1 MPRSTNPLRRQGST
15 ASPFASARR
24 TKPDV
29 RAASK
34 DDFAPRLDDIGLIS
48 CLAKSN
54 IPQDVVGLIR
64 HVQRHAFEDVPDRAA
79 GMSST
84 RVAETLQFRR
94 ALPPVVSIAH
104 LHALSSSTTRTEREL
119 ALLMA
124 RGVIRKIVIP
134 GRGKGGA
141 AVGEGV
147 ALVEEW
153 KQRLRQDDSVDGA
166 TKEKYMSLMDAHRTS
181 PTIPIA
187 TLSPKEVRSL
197 VVAGFLTNP
206 AALTSSLGALFTQP
220 TGSTLHNVSQAGH
233 SAATGTLAAIGGYG
247 AVHDNGGGGSTLA
260 TSDRRRLP
268 GSAQQ
273 EMTLALPATGA
284 YLNLLVTAR
293 AHLLFLLRQLS
304 PRHREALRSHLKEKW
319 DGNTP
324 TDDVSLA
331 KRARGEFHGVLPG
344 RTKHWREF
352 HGLEFDW
359 VLAECVGS
367 GLVELFNTGSVGV
380 GVRVR

>member
-1 MPRSTNPLRRQGST
+1 V
-15 ASPFASARR
+15 SPFDSARR

-34 DDFAPRLDDIGLIS
+34 VDTPRLDDIGLIS
-48 CLAKSN
+48 CLAKN
-54 IPQDVVGLIR
+54 GIPQDVIGLIR
-64 HVQRHAFEDVPDRAA
+64 HIQKHAFEDVPDRAA

-84 RVAETLQFRR
+84 RIAEILQFRR

-119 ALLMA
+119 ALLSA

-147 ALVEEW
+147 AIVEEW
-153 KQRLRQDDSVDGA
+153 KQRLRQEASIDDV
-166 TKEKYMSLMDAHRTS
+166 TKEKYMSLMDAHPTS
-181 PTIPIA
+181 LTIPVA
-187 TLSPKEVRSL
+187 TLSPQEVRSL

-206 AALTSSLGALFTQP
+206 AALTSSLGALFTQS
-220 TGSTLHNVSQAGH
+220 TGSKLHNVSQAGH

-260 TSDRRRLP
+260 TSDRRRL
-268 GSAQQ
+268 SASTQQ

-284 YLNLLVTAR
+284 YLTLLVTAR
-293 AHLLFLLRQLS
+293 AQLLFLLRQLS
-304 PRHREALRSHLKEKW
+304 PRHKEALRSHLKEKW

-324 TDDVSLA
+324 TDDVSMA

-352 HGLEFDW
+352 HGLGFDW